1 MKIFLVSL
9 FTVSWHQQ
17 KVLLVLTTATEE
29 EIEVED
35 VYTDD
40 EEEEEPSV
48 SSGSERGSGINS
60 LESETVL
67 KGKFF
72 LYYHSDTEKFVW
84 LYFWSD
90 SSFFL
95 LSLW

>member
-1 MKIFLVSL
+1 MTDLRRPELSGSGL
-9 FTVSWHQQ
+9 NHTVSFTPNPNA
-17 KVLLVLTTATEE
+17 VPTTATEE

-72 LYYHSDTEKFVW
+72 LYYHSDTEKFV
-84 LYFWSD
+84 
-90 SSFFL
+90 
-95 LSLW
+95 